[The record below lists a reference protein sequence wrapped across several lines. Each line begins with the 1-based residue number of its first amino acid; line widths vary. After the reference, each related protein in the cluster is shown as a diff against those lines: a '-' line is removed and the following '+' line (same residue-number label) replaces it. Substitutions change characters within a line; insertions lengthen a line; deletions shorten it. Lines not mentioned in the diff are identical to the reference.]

1 MADGV
6 VTFLLN
12 KLSLAIE
19 EEEYL
24 LRGFREELKH
34 IRDELESI
42 RAFLRVADGMEERD
56 PELKVW
62 VKQVRD
68 VAFDIEDALD
78 EYAIS
83 LARPPERGVRS
94 YLQRV
99 TFPLKTLTA
108 RRRIAYRIFSIKA
121 RVLGVSERHQRYRY
135 KSRVTEQHGSWS
147 ASRDDTWVD
156 PRGNALLLEESEL
169 IGIEKPRN
177 LLVGWLIGGDSK
189 LEVASIVGMGGLGK
203 TTLAKKVF
211 DSAAVKNHFAS
222 HAWVAVSRS
231 FDVEDL
237 LRDMIEQLFEE
248 MKLPVPHGV
257 STMNVD
263 RLKAFI
269 NAVLRQRRY
278 LIVLDDLWSSQAWEF
293 IQFALPRNFYGSRI
307 MVTTRVADVAL
318 CCCIESPDRVYYLQ
332 PLAPQDSWVLFCKR
346 AFPGN
351 SCPPHLEDISWQI
364 LAQCGG
370 LPLAIVAIS
379 GVLATRG
386 TSRVDEWES
395 IRHNLSHE
403 LQGNDRLINLRK
415 ILSLG
420 FSDLPYYL
428 KSCLLYLSVFPE
440 NHIIGHN
447 RLVRLWITEG
457 FVEENEGE
465 TLEEVA
471 ERYLHEL
478 RSRSLIQVAR
488 VTTEGRINAYW
499 VHDILREILLT
510 KTKDQNFAKVSN
522 PMTAKCSGDARRL
535 AIHCSLANTQLSKIN
550 AVRLRSLL
558 VFGVP
563 DLPANSSLLLSLG
576 NEFKLLEV
584 LDLTDAPLDV
594 FPNEIVRLYHLK
606 HLSLRGK
613 KINRIP
619 STIGN
624 LQKLEILDLK
634 NTFVSELPASIQR
647 LRRLR
652 HLLLYRYEVGLDLY
666 YRKYGFRAGAR
677 IGGLVSL
684 QKLCCIEADR
694 ENRVIMDIG
703 SMKQLTKLNLRNL
716 RREDRNALCSSIQNL
731 SRLQVLSL
739 CSVDPAEVIDIEQLT
754 PPRSLQR
761 LYLEG
766 RLEKLPSWTS
776 SLYSVA
782 RLYLRHSRLQND
794 PLESLEALPNLVELQ
809 LGDAYEGE
817 SLCFR
822 RGGFPRLKLL
832 WLIKLK
838 NLKWVTMEED
848 TMPSLE
854 KLTLRRCESLK
865 EMPPDIERLSSLK
878 VIVFDGMPGELFA
891 RQNPARDAK
900 PSHLSK
906 VFVNDGLWTRYV

>member
-12 KLSLAIE
+12 KLSMVIE

-24 LRGFREELKH
+24 LKGSREELKH

-68 VAFDIEDALD
+68 VACEIEDALD
-78 EYAIS
+78 EHAIS
-83 LARPPERGVRS
+83 L
-94 YLQRV
+94 
-99 TFPLKTLTA
+99 TLRA
-108 RRRIAYRIFSIKA
+108 QRRIAHKIFSIKA

-135 KSRVTEQHGSWS
+135 KFSVIEQHGSS
-147 ASRDDTWVD
+147 SVSRDDTWVD

-177 LLVGWLIGGDSK
+177 QLVEWLVSEDSK
-189 LEVASIVGMGGLGK
+189 LEVTSIVGMGGLGK

-211 DSAAVKNHFAS
+211 DSAVVKNHFAS
-222 HAWVAVSRS
+222 HAWIAVSRW

-248 MKLPVPHGV
+248 MKIPVPHGV
-257 STMNVD
+257 GTMNVD
-263 RLKAFI
+263 RLKAFT
-269 NAVLRQRRY
+269 NAFLQQRRY
-278 LIVLDDLWSSQAWEF
+278 LIVLDDLWSSQAWEL

-307 MVTTRVADVAL
+307 MITTRVADVASG
-318 CCCIESPDRVYYLQ
+318 CCIESPHRVYYLQ
-332 PLAPQDSWVLFCKR
+332 PLPPEDSWALFCKK
-346 AFPGN
+346 AFPRN
-351 SCPPHLEDISWQI
+351 LCPPHLEDISRWI
-364 LAQCGG
+364 LAKCGG

-379 GVLATRG
+379 GVLATRD
-386 TSRVDEWES
+386 TSRVDKWES
-395 IRHNLSHE
+395 ILHNLGHE
-403 LQGNDRLINLRK
+403 LQGNDRLFNLQK

-420 FSDLPYYL
+420 YSDLPYYL

-457 FVEENEGE
+457 FVEEKEGE
-465 TLEEVA
+465 TLEDVA

-522 PMTAKCSGDARRL
+522 PITAKCSGDARRL
-535 AIHCSLANTQLSKIN
+535 AIHCSLANTQLSKIH
-550 AVRLRSLL
+550 AVQLRSLF

-563 DLPANSSLLLSLG
+563 DLPADSSLLSSLG

-606 HLSLRGK
+606 HLSLRGE

-619 STIGN
+619 TAIGN

-634 NTFVSELPASIQR
+634 NTSVSELPASIQR

-652 HLLLYRYEVGLDLY
+652 HLLLYRYELGLDLY
-666 YRKYGFRAGAR
+666 YRKYGFRARAG
-677 IGGLVSL
+677 IGSLVLL

-703 SMKQLTKLNLRNL
+703 SMRQLTKLNLIKL
-716 RREDRNALCSSIQNL
+716 RREDGKALCSSIQNL

-739 CSVDPAEVIDIEQLT
+739 CSVDPAEVIDIEQLL
-754 PPRSLQR
+754 PPRFLQR

-766 RLEKLPSWTS
+766 RLEKIPSWTS
-776 SLYSVA
+776 SLHSLA
-782 RLYLRHSRLQND
+782 RLYLCHSRLQND
-794 PLESLEALPNLVELQ
+794 PLKSLDALPNLVEVQ
-809 LGDAYEGE
+809 LSDAYEGE

-865 EMPPDIERLSSLK
+865 EMPPTVERLSSLK
-878 VIVFDGMPGELFA
+878 VIVFDGMPVEHFA
-891 RQNPARDAK
+891 RQNAARDAK

-906 VFVNDGLWTRYV
+906 VFVDDGLWT